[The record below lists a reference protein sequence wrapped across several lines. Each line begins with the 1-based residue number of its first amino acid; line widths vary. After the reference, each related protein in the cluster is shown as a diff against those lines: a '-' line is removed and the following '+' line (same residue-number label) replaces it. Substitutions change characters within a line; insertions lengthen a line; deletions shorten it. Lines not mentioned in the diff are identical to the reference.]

1 MEDILAVS
9 RNTSWRPPLEEND
22 DYQALHG
29 VSMSPNYLGTPAR
42 QGRGEGGDDLI
53 NFRDPSILPPRSSHD
68 GYYGSSRPWWF
79 PAQPPS
85 SDQRN
90 NPQQLPPIVDLHVSA
105 IGSRSVSSSVLG
117 GSSSSSDDHTPGE
130 TPLPTSI
137 PLIHRPSGRS
147 HYSTSPTPSRDS
159 SLRIQQE
166 QEKHDRFNNRISQA
180 IMARLR
186 ASQRPS
192 ATTAPVRAYS
202 HCTTIG
208 SEVSRAP
215 SYPIISMS
223 RTQTDVMRSSYT
235 PHNVYCQGVEDSSER
250 LWPSLMLPP
259 TPSPSPTHTLRMVEG
274 LLDPVT
280 NRPPQASTASFQDHN
295 DYSRRFN
302 GCVCFPYLLFRKISG
317 LKSSVFRCHF
327 FYSLLMIIFK
337 VRLLWRPWI
346 WVKEGHEFRQVLLL
360 LLLLALLFCFLDTL
374 NNIITG
380 KERYFNRLV
389 RRVFSFSSCY
399 TSFQKSVVPA
409 LFGFHHV
416 AKQTS
421 QYCARYNQAAAQHD
435 QQHTRTV
442 KDMAL
447 PPQLFRAL
455 ENLRDQVKD
464 AIWALSS
471 CLCQQTPAVKI
482 NGRTCKF

>member
-22 DYQALHG
+22 DYQALHE
-29 VSMSPNYLGTPAR
+29 VSMSSNYPGTPAN
-42 QGRGEGGDDLI
+42 QGHGEGGDDLI
-53 NFRDPSILPPRSSHD
+53 NSRDPSISSLRSSHD

-79 PAQPPS
+79 PAQRPS
-85 SDQRN
+85 SGQRN
-90 NPQQLPPIVDLHVSA
+90 NPQQSPPIVDLHVSA

-117 GSSSSSDDHTPGE
+117 GSSSSYNDHILGE

-137 PLIHRPSGRS
+137 PPIHRPSGRS
-147 HYSTSPTPSRDS
+147 HYSTSLTPSRDS
-159 SLRIQQE
+159 SLRIQKE

-186 ASQRPS
+186 ASQRPG

-223 RTQTDVMRSSYT
+223 QTQTDVMRNSYT
-235 PHNVYCQGVEDSSER
+235 PRIAYRQGVDDPSER

-259 TPSPSPTHTLRMVEG
+259 TPTPSPTHTLRMVEG

-280 NRPPQASTASFQDHN
+280 IRSPQASTASFQDRN

-302 GCVCFPYLLFRKISG
+302 GCVCFPYLLFQHFSG
-317 LKSSVFRCHF
+317 LKSSVFRC
-327 FYSLLMIIFK
+327 SLLMIIFK
-337 VRLLWRPWI
+337 VRLLWSPWI

-360 LLLLALLFCFLDTL
+360 LLFALLFCF
-374 NNIITG
+374 
-380 KERYFNRLV
+380 
-389 RRVFSFSSCY
+389 
-399 TSFQKSVVPA
+399 
-409 LFGFHHV
+409 
-416 AKQTS
+416 
-421 QYCARYNQAAAQHD
+421 HD
-435 QQHTRTV
+435 
-442 KDMAL
+442 
-447 PPQLFRAL
+447 
-455 ENLRDQVKD
+455 
-464 AIWALSS
+464 
-471 CLCQQTPAVKI
+471 
-482 NGRTCKF
+482 